1 MERDRPSA
9 VSVRGAEAADL
20 PFVRSLARR
29 LAAFEGLTT
38 RDPGAIVAS
47 SEQTLVDAVERMLLG
62 SPAVTVLVAESA
74 AGEPLGCALVQQ
86 ESEYFTGEPEAYVA
100 VLAVAEEVE
109 RRGVG
114 RALMD
119 GAEAW
124 ARERGLSR
132 LALEV
137 FAANG
142 GARSFYRRLG
152 YVEDS
157 LRLVKL
163 L

>member
-1 MERDRPSA
+1 MERDPAA
-9 VSVRGAEAADL
+9 VSVRRATADDL
-20 PFVRSLARR
+20 PFLRTLARR
-29 LAAFEGLTT
+29 LVAFEGLTT
-38 RDPGAIVAS
+38 RDPDAIVTS
-47 SEQTLVDAVERMLLG
+47 SEETLADAVERTLLG
-62 SPAVTVLVAESA
+62 APAVAVLVAEGG

-86 ESEYFTGEPEAYVA
+86 NVEYFTGEPEAYVA
-100 VLAVAEEVE
+100 VLAVAEAAE

-114 RALMD
+114 RALME

-124 ARERGLSR
+124 AVERGLSR

-137 FAANG
+137 FAANR

>member
-1 MERDRPSA
+1 MDRDPGG
-9 VSVRGAEAADL
+9 VSVRRATADDL
-20 PFVRSLARR
+20 PFLRTLARR
-29 LAAFEGLTT
+29 LTAFDGLTT
-38 RDPGAIVAS
+38 RDPEAIVTS
-47 SEQTLVDAVERMLLG
+47 SEETLTDAVERSLLG
-62 SPAVTVLVAESA
+62 APAVAVLVAESG

-86 ESEYFTGEPEAYVA
+86 NSEYFTGEAEAYVA
-100 VLAVAEEVE
+100 VLAVTETAE

-114 RALMD
+114 RALMES
-119 GAEAW
+119 AEGW
-124 ARERGLSR
+124 ALEHGLSR

-137 FAANG
+137 FAANH